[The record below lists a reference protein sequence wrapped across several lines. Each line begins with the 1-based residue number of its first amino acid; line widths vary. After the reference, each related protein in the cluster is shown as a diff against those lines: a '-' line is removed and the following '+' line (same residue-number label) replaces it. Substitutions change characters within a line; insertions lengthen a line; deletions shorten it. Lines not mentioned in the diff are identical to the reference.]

1 MATWSN
7 GANCAPASRVA
18 LRGIARRTRTI
29 LSRLAEWQERS
40 EQRKHLAGM
49 NERMLKD
56 IGISRADAAREA
68 NKPFWRA

>member
-1 MATWSN
+1 MA
-7 GANCAPASRVA
+7 AP
-18 LRGIARRTRTI
+18 RGIVRLLKAAI
-29 LSRLAEWQERS
+29 NRLAEWRERS

-56 IGISRADAAREA
+56 VGISRADAAREA

>member
-1 MATWSN
+1 MA
-7 GANCAPASRVA
+7 AP
-18 LRGIARRTRTI
+18 RGIVRLLKAAI
-29 LSRLAEWQERS
+29 NRLAEWRERA

-56 IGISRADAAREA
+56 VGISRADAAREA